1 MNGGEE
7 GGGRIIIS
15 GNISGISQTKTLLKT
30 EHEKKIT
37 FLCQQSRRVQI
48 FRRTIRTLI
57 M

>member
-7 GGGRIIIS
+7 VGGRIIIS

-37 FLCQQSRRVQI
+37 FLYQQSRRV
-48 FRRTIRTLI
+48 
-57 M
+57 